1 MTKTEIKVMR
11 ELLLTL
17 FTRKSNYISVDGKRA
32 RDAAEKLA
40 SRYGLTFINT
50 SSENW
55 DAGRYYINPFTRR
68 PSIVRT
74 VFCFGARLA
83 VPMCLHPDVL
93 VRMAR
98 DARAAA

>member
-1 MTKTEIKVMR
+1 MTKTEIKVLR
-11 ELLLTL
+11 ELLRAPACRTS
-17 FTRKSNYISVDGKRA
+17 FDGRRA
-32 RDAAEKLA
+32 RDAAKKLA
-40 SRYGLTFINT
+40 ARYGLAFIDT

-68 PSIVRT
+68 PCIVRT

-93 VRMAR
+93 ARMAR